1 MAYHRQQRSLF
12 EFVMKRKWHWLH
24 IFTWTSNEPTSDH
37 KKKRER
43 KWLNLP
49 IKPRDN
55 MNYNIIRVQTHT
67 HTHRSYT
74 DEISTHT
81 SDADIRGVLLTS
93 YMAIRPSYSFSPA
106 LYDRAN
112 RSPEASHAIFSMPR
126 LHIIPENIMTVFNTY
141 VFSTLSE
148 FRSTIVCKVQQ
159 CKK

>member
-24 IFTWTSNEPTSDH
+24 IFTWTSDEPTSDH
-37 KKKRER
+37 QKKR

-55 MNYNIIRVQTHT
+55 ISYKLQHNTCSNTHT
-67 HTHRSYT
+67 HISFTG
-74 DEISTHT
+74 EISTHT
-81 SDADIRGVLLTS
+81 SDADIKGVLLTS
-93 YMAIRPSYSFSPA
+93 YMAIRPSYSFSPT

-126 LHIIPENIMTVFNTY
+126 LHKLPETSRLFLICMYSRACQN
-141 VFSTLSE
+141 LD
-148 FRSTIVCKVQQ
+148 
-159 CKK
+159 